1 MKVGDQIKFDYMGKE
16 HCGTIV
22 EIISRDIGSRSHDI
36 VREKSDKHNSDPVI
50 NNTLTAEGV
59 GENERA

>member
-36 VREKSDKHNSDPVI
+36 VRVKSDKHISDLLI
-50 NNTLTAEGV
+50 NVTLFPERIRK
-59 GENERA
+59 NESR